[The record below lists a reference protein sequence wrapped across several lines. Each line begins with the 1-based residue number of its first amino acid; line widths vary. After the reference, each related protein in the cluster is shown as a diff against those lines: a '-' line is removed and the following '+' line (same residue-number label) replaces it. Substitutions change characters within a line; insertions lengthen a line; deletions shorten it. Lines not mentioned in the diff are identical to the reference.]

1 MKLHNKSKHP
11 YQHSYLDDKNN
22 LQSIVLNANE
32 VKEIPDDIAKIWL
45 KMGEVVEF
53 VAPEDAKAKEE
64 ALKAEIEAL
73 KAENAKLKTDKPVA
87 KVETKSKAKK
97 KK

>member
-1 MKLHNKSKHP
+1 MKVHNKAKNP

-22 LQSIVLNANE
+22 LHSVVINAGE
-32 VKEIPDDIAKIWL
+32 IKEIPDDIAKIWV
-45 KMGEVVEF
+45 KMGDVVEF
-53 VAPEDAKAKEE
+53 VDPAENKAKEE